1 MSGGDSSGERFT
13 IREQLG
19 SGAMGV
25 VMRVLDRQRG
35 EDVALKSLQQVGPDA
50 LYRFKR
56 EFREL
61 RDLVHP
67 NLVTL
72 FELFS
77 VDSDWMFTMELVQG
91 VTFTQW
97 VDGDAARLRPA
108 LVQLADGILALHA
121 AGKLHRDLKP
131 SNVLV
136 DGRGR
141 VVILD
146 FGLVTQLT
154 RTDVTRP
161 GVAVGTPRYMSPEQG
176 AGAPLT
182 AASDWYAV
190 GVMLYRCLTGRPP
203 FEGASHDVMIEKL
216 RLDPPTPRSLEP
228 ACPADLDELC
238 TALLSRDPSARPDGR
253 AVLAALGAAPSEAT
267 DRIAAAHRPQAITRN
282 AAALEALRAAL
293 AASRE
298 HPVLARL
305 SGPRGSGKSAVL
317 DAFRDEVNA
326 AGGLAIAVRIDVR
339 EYGVPYQGADNLI
352 DELVRHLSTRRRRDV
367 AAILPKDLDALV
379 RMFPSFRRLRAADIP
394 MLLSADT
401 PADVLRARV
410 TVAFGELLGN
420 LAREG
425 PLALLV
431 DDVHFGRD
439 QGVQE
444 WLEHF
449 SRPDAPRCLQVYAYS
464 SEHADLPMV
473 KNYGTW
479 TGDLRDIELAGAG
492 SSDD

>member
-1 MSGGDSSGERFT
+1 VSGGDSSGDRFT

-25 VMRVLDRQRG
+25 VMRVLDRRRG

-67 NLVTL
+67 NLVSL
-72 FELFS
+72 FELFA
-77 VDSDWMFTMELVQG
+77 VDSDWMFTMELVEG
-91 VTFTQW
+91 VPFTHW

-136 DGRGR
+136 DARGR

-146 FGLVTQLT
+146 FGLVTELT
-154 RTDVTRP
+154 RTEVTRP
-161 GVAVGTPRYMSPEQG
+161 GIAVGTPRYMSPEQG

-182 AASDWYAV
+182 AASDWYAL

-216 RLDPPTPRSLEP
+216 RVDPPSPRSLDP

-238 TALLSRDPSARPDGR
+238 MALLSRDPAERPDGHQ
-253 AVLAALGAAPSEAT
+253 VLAALGASPSEAT
-267 DRIAAAHRPQAITRN
+267 ERIAAARRPPAITRN
-282 AAALEALRAAL
+282 PAALEALRAAL

-298 HPVLARL
+298 RPVLVRL
-305 SGPRGSGKSAVL
+305 SGPRGSGKSAVI

-339 EYGVPYQGADNLI
+339 EHGVPYQGADNLI
-352 DELVRHLSTRRRRDV
+352 DELVRHLGARPRREV
-367 AAILPKDLDALV
+367 AAILPRDLDALV

-394 MLLSADT
+394 LLLAADT
-401 PADVLRARV
+401 PPDVLRARA

-431 DDVHFGRD
+431 DDIHFGRD

-449 SRPDAPRCLQVYAYS
+449 ARDDAPRCLQVYAYGT
-464 SEHADLPMV
+464 EHAELPMV
-473 KNYGTW
+473 QVYGTW
-479 TGDLRDIELAGAG
+479 TGDLRDIVLGKPGA
-492 SSDD
+492 DR

>member
-1 MSGGDSSGERFT
+1 L

-19 SGAMGV
+19 AGAMGV
-25 VMRVLDRQRG
+25 VMRVHDRQRG

-61 RDLVHP
+61 RDLAHP

-72 FELFS
+72 FELFA
-77 VDSDWMFTMELVQG
+77 VDTDWMFTMELVDG
-91 VTFTQW
+91 VPFTQW
-97 VDGDAARLRPA
+97 VDRDVERLRPA
-108 LVQLADGILALHA
+108 LVQLADGVLALHA

-136 DGRGR
+136 DAHGR

-146 FGLVTQLT
+146 FGLVTVLT

-182 AASDWYAV
+182 AASDWYTL
-190 GVMLYRCLTGRPP
+190 GVMLYRCLAGRPP
-203 FEGASHDVMIEKL
+203 FEGASHDVMMDKL
-216 RLDPPTPRSLEP
+216 RHDPPSPRSVEP

-238 TALLSRDPSARPDGR
+238 MALLSRDPSERPDGR
-253 AVLAALGAAPSEAT
+253 AVLAALGASPSEAT
-267 DRIAAAHRPQAITRN
+267 ERIAAAHRPQAITRHV
-282 AAALEALRAAL
+282 AALESLRGALS
-293 AASRE
+293 ASRE
-298 HPVLARL
+298 HPVLVRL
-305 SGPRGSGKSAVL
+305 SGPRGAGKSAVL
-317 DAFRDEVNA
+317 EAFRDEVNRG
-326 AGGLAIAVRIDVR
+326 GGLAISVRIDVR
-339 EYGVPYQGADNLI
+339 EHGVPYQGADNLI
-352 DELVRHLSTRRRRDV
+352 DELVRHLSARRRRDV
-367 AAILPKDLDALV
+367 VTILPRDLDALV

-394 MLLSADT
+394 LLLSADT
-401 PADVLRARV
+401 PSDVLRARA

-420 LAREG
+420 LAAQA

-431 DDVHFGRD
+431 DDIHFGRD
-439 QGVQE
+439 QGIQE

-449 SRPDAPRCLQVYAYS
+449 SRPGAPRCLQVYAYAA
-464 SEHADLPMV
+464 EHAELPIV

-479 TGDLRDIELAGAG
+479 QGDLRDVAVTDA
-492 SSDD
+492 